1 MSSRPRRLPRRALVL
16 LGLAA
21 LALILLSGHAL
32 VRLAIAGRLRRAA
45 ADRGLVASWG
55 RLDLE
60 PPIRVRIL
68 DLTMARPAGGD
79 TVFHADSIAVAID
92 PTALLAFAIR
102 PERVEL
108 AHARFAPPAPAA
120 RPPGGPRPRA
130 RRRTTLR
137 VVPARRPRGCA
148 APPRP

>member
-108 AHARFAPPAPAA
+108 AHARFAPP
-120 RPPGGPRPRA
+120 GGPRPRA